1 MVDIVDTP
9 AAIVINAGGNVFH
22 QISKNSN
29 GKKTRPIILRFEL
42 LYSNIFSEE

>member
-1 MVDIVDTP
+1 VDIVDTP

-29 GKKTRPIILRFEL
+29 EKKKTRPIILRFEL
-42 LYSNIFSEE
+42 VYSNIF